1 MRKKLVVILS
11 IIFVLAL
18 FLRLFRISDYPKSLY
33 WDEVSI
39 GYNAYSVLQ
48 TGKDEWGRT
57 TPWFFEAF
65 SEFKFPVAIYLA
77 VIPIKIFGLTD
88 FAVRFPSA
96 IFGGLSALM
105 IYFLGM
111 QIFQKRKI
119 ALLSA
124 FLFCISPWSIQ
135 FSRAMFESNLAV
147 FFLISAL
154 YFLFLI
160 LKKNSFVCLFCYIA
174 LSFFCIYSYATMLVI
189 LPLLI
194 FLTVFVFAPY
204 KITEKI
210 KKAFLLSIIIL
221 PLYIPF
227 VLHVKQ
233 DSYLR
238 FNQVSIF
245 SQNSVLENV
254 INLRAKYGGISKIFL
269 NQYSA
274 ALINFGKNFV
284 DHINPQFLW
293 PGKDGNPRHHN
304 GFGLIYPIEFIFLVL
319 GIVGLFLSKRK
330 ISIYLI
336 IFFIIPLAV
345 SSFTKDSPHAL
356 RSLSS
361 IIPISLIAACGAYF
375 LLKKKVMKILTIFV
389 YLIFINLY
397 LGKYYDNAR
406 QSFSAWGMENK
417 LMMAEAKKMNLKN
430 KTVYFTGDY
439 WRPYIYYYFY
449 NKIDPS
455 RVIRNNNSTR
465 IGNVWFGY
473 AKWDK
478 ADRRYDFNFKQ
489 ESLFSKNNLVLFLS
503 ASEKTYFSKLL
514 IQNNIH
520 LSRDFYYNNTYLFST
535 YEKK

>member
-1 MRKKLVVILS
+1 MKIKI
-11 IIFVLAL
+11 IIFLIILLSL
-18 FLRLFRISDYPKSLY
+18 FLRFYRGDQSPGSLY

-48 TGKDEWGRT
+48 TGKDEWGRII
-57 TPWFFEAF
+57 PWFFEAF
-65 SEFKFPVAIYLA
+65 GEFKFPAAIYLT

-96 IFGGLSALM
+96 LFGGLSALM

-147 FFLISAL
+147 LFLIAAL

-160 LKKNSFVCLFCYIA
+160 LKKNTFIRVFCYLA
-174 LSFFCIYSYATMLVI
+174 SSFFCIYSYATMLVV
-189 LPLLI
+189 LPLLTV
-194 FLTVFVFAPY
+194 LTVFVFTPH

-210 KKAFLLSIIIL
+210 KRTFLLSIIIL

-227 VLHVKQ
+227 VLHVQQ

-245 SQNSVLENV
+245 SQNPVLEKV
-254 INLRAKYGGISKIFL
+254 INLRAQYGGISKIIL

-274 ALINFGKNFV
+274 ALINFGKNFI

-293 PGKDGNPRHHN
+293 PGKDGNPRHYN
-304 GFGLIYPIEFIFLVL
+304 GFGLIYPIEFIFLL
-319 GIVGLFLSKRK
+319 AGTIFPFLSKRK
-330 ISIYLI
+330 IAVYLI
-336 IFFIIPLAV
+336 IFFMIPLAV

-356 RSLSS
+356 RSLSCV
-361 IIPISLIAACGAYF
+361 IPVSLIAAERISF
-375 LLKKKVMKILTIFV
+375 LLKKKITKILTIFA
-389 YLIFINLY
+389 YLILINFY
-397 LGKYYDNAR
+397 LVKYYDNSR
-406 QSFSAWGMENK
+406 QTFSAWGMENK
-417 LMMAEAKKMNLKN
+417 LMMQEAKKINLKN

-449 NKIDPS
+449 YKIDPS
-455 RVIRNNNSTR
+455 FVMRNNNSTR

-478 ADRRYDFNFKQ
+478 ADRRYDFNFKP
-489 ESLFSKNNLVLFLS
+489 ENLFSKKNPVLFLS
-503 ASEKTYFSKLL
+503 ASEKTFFSKQLT
-514 IQNNIH
+514 QNNIC
-520 LSRDFYYNNTYLFST
+520 LDRDYYFNDRYLFSI